1 MIESIE
7 NIRGGNYK
15 DIIILTG
22 TLGKEDKELL
32 IFFVLAEKLPEFGI
46 FTSGKAPHSSTRY
59 IAQGLLALF
68 AMHAT

>member
-22 TLGKEDKELL
+22 TLGKEDKVARVWNIYEW
-32 IFFVLAEKLPEFGI
+32 
-46 FTSGKAPHSSTRY
+46 
-59 IAQGLLALF
+59 
-68 AMHAT
+68 